1 MIGVIKEFIRINK
14 LFKPDNF
21 VCCFFCFLLHLIES
35 PMTIISD
42 IQNML
47 IKNK

>member
-21 VCCFFCFLLHLIES
+21 VAFSVFYCI
-35 PMTIISD
+35 
-42 IQNML
+42 
-47 IKNK
+47 